1 MKLFPNVDYQRK
13 FLLTPTRS
21 KTLLPP
27 EAQLPR
33 PCTMLQAVKTYFDIQ
48 SIPRFG
54 LLVLYIIIITL
65 DTIFILM
72 WKPRTAITNNPKNR
86 RYFFELLAHF
96 TTDEMEKEKFEE
108 FSRADGQQDL
118 YDYCNR
124 PRRNILEV
132 LHDFRHTTPN
142 IPVDYLFDLIPGA
155 SSTHHYSSERNFH

>member
-21 KTLLPP
+21 KTELPP

-54 LLVLYIIIITL
+54 LLVLLLLSSLYTL

-72 WKPRTAITNNPKNR
+72 WKPRTAITNNPK
-86 RYFFELLAHF
+86 
-96 TTDEMEKEKFEE
+96 K
-108 FSRADGQQDL
+108 
-118 YDYCNR
+118 
-124 PRRNILEV
+124 
-132 LHDFRHTTPN
+132 
-142 IPVDYLFDLIPGA
+142 
-155 SSTHHYSSERNFH
+155 